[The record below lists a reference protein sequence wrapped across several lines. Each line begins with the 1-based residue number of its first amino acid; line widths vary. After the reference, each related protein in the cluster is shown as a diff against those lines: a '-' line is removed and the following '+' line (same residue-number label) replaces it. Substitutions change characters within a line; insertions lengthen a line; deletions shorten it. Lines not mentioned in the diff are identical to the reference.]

1 MDLDALQ
8 RNFHKLEREF
18 SDFRRRCTPMLEK
31 FEAYEK
37 LRAEHAAF
45 DKLQAQAHE
54 HMGAVSDGSTKA
66 PAAEAPAPAA
76 AAPAPAPE
84 APAAPADPQGGG
96 AA

>member
-18 SDFRRRCTPMLEK
+18 SDFRRRCAPMLEK

-37 LRAEHAAF
+37 LQAERAAE
-45 DKLQAQAHE
+45 AQA
-54 HMGAVSDGSTKA
+54 
-66 PAAEAPAPAA
+66 PATEAPAPAA
-76 AAPAPAPE
+76 AAPPPAPE
-84 APAAPADPQGGG
+84 APAAPASSQGGG